1 MNNSITTIIPFFN
14 SEHCLGAMLDS
25 ILAGDVVPNEIL
37 LIDDGSTDNS
47 ATIAKNYESKHPNV
61 HYLSQEHAGV
71 SAARNLGIQQ
81 ATGKWISFLDADDYV
96 EPNMYKAMLDSVEN
110 TNLSGCV
117 CGYFT
122 EKDGITTAYT
132 ADFPATITG
141 EQLLEAM
148 FLNDNVRGFL
158 FTRLFSAQLV
168 KQNLFDTDISMCED
182 LLFQSKLLCNHLS
195 DEFGYVNKPF
205 YHYIQ
210 NSASAT
216 NSANYF
222 NDGVFK
228 YKPAFT
234 QIFDVVN
241 KDYVWASYN
250 SIIEYSMYTL
260 LQAYKK
266 GNHAVKEQI
275 RLLQIELKATPCQHK
290 SKHRIAYEYAPIL
303 FSLLSK

>member
-14 SEHCLGAMLDS
+14 SAGCIRTMLNS
-25 ILAGDVVPNEIL
+25 ILAGTIVPDEIL
-37 LIDDGSTDNS
+37 LIDDGSTDDS
-47 ATIAKNYESKHPNV
+47 ASIVKNYESKYPNV
-61 HYLSQEHAGV
+61 HYLSQPHAGV
-71 SAARNLGIQQ
+71 SAARNLGISKSH
-81 ATGKWISFLDADDYV
+81 GNWISFLDADDYIESDMYETMLNAV
-96 EPNMYKAMLDSVEN
+96 EGSDLA
-110 TNLSGCV
+110 GCV

-195 DEFGYVNKPF
+195 DEFGYVNMPF

-290 SKHRIAYEYAPIL
+290 SKHRIAYEHAPIL